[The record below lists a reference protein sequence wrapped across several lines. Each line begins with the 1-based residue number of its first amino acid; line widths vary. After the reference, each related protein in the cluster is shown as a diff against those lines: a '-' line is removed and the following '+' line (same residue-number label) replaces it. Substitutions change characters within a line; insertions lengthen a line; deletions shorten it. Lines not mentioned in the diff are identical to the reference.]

1 MKLLPWIAA
10 LTAGVVGF
18 LTYIGYWGGAVFTP
32 IPATGPPGTA
42 KAGLAAV
49 ILSGDMGFAVG
60 MGPKIADKLAA
71 DGIPVI
77 GVNSLTFFRHARMP
91 GEVKAMLADATQRA
105 LAFGHARQVILI
117 GQSFGADMLHVG
129 LTGLPPRLRE
139 RIRMVALV
147 VPTETVFFQA
157 SPSEMF
163 SWVDPDADAR
173 ETAGQLTWVPT
184 VCIRGREEQDSL
196 CPHLHQ
202 RNVQQ
207 VVLPG
212 GHPLHWD
219 VDAVH
224 AVLSAAIDRTA
235 SP

>member
-1 MKLLPWIAA
+1 
-10 LTAGVVGF
+10 
-18 LTYIGYWGGAVFTP
+18 
-32 IPATGPPGTA
+32 
-42 KAGLAAV
+42 
-49 ILSGDMGFAVG
+49 
-60 MGPKIADKLAA
+60 
-71 DGIPVI
+71 
-77 GVNSLTFFRHARMP
+77 
-91 GEVKAMLADATQRA
+91 
-105 LAFGHARQVILI
+105 
-117 GQSFGADMLHVG
+117 
-129 LTGLPPRLRE
+129 
-139 RIRMVALV
+139 MVALV

-207 VVLPG
+207 VALPG